1 MRVNMNQMLNGFLN
15 SITTD
20 ENRCIIESIRDAHS
34 IIFESAYN
42 GKELIVVDIQ
52 PEYEKGFGFKTYQ
65 FIEFLNAHAN
75 EFSSIT
81 LLYNGPDLGM
91 VSQSDYTMW
100 LIDNGLDEDVLNNIN
115 FFEKGY
121 AFFRNAMDAG
131 VDHDEIVHVIAFM
144 AKNDINDSRDLT
156 EELWNQFSATFPN
169 DVDIVEYLKD
179 NEDAIFIPELI
190 DELDNSKQAPFVM
203 GGGRNECLAEVLIV
217 LKYLGRSYSLI
228 NQFVY

>member
-1 MRVNMNQMLNGFLN
+1 MNQMLNTFL
-15 SITTD
+15 SSVTTN
-20 ENRCIIESIRDAHS
+20 ENRSIVESIRLGYS
-34 IIFESAYN
+34 LIFESAFN

-52 PEYEKGFGFKTYQ
+52 PEYEKSFRFKPYQ
-65 FIEFLNAHAN
+65 FTEFLNQHAT

-91 VSQSDYTMW
+91 VSESEYAMW
-100 LIDNGLDEDVLNNIN
+100 LVENGLEEDVLSSIK

-121 AFFRNAMDAG
+121 AFFRNVMDAG

-144 AKNDINDSRDLT
+144 AKNDINDSRDLS
-156 EELWNQFSATFPN
+156 EELWNEFSASFPN
-169 DVDIVEYLKD
+169 DSDIIEYLKD

-190 DELDNSKQAPFVM
+190 NELDNSTQTPLVM
-203 GGGRNECLAEVLIV
+203 GGGKDECLAEVLIV
-217 LKYLGRSYSLI
+217 LKYLGRNYSLI